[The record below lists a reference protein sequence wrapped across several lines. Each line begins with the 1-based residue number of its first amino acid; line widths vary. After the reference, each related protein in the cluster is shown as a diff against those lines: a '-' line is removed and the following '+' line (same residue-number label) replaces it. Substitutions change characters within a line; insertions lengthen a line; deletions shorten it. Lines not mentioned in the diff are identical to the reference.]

1 MSKSETLK
9 AKKRGKNAMTN
20 FEQYLENFMSM
31 KKAKII
37 DEGIARG
44 VWVNTES
51 NKAVL
56 MKWEKVMLA
65 RCLADRLVRLQN
77 RGY

>member
-1 MSKSETLK
+1 
-9 AKKRGKNAMTN
+9 MTT
-20 FEQYLENFMSM
+20 FEQYFEHFMSM
-31 KKAKII
+31 KKARII
-37 DEGIARG
+37 DEGIAWG
-44 VWVNTES
+44 IWANTES
-51 NKAVL
+51 NKAAL